1 MTGINE
7 CIRERLS
14 ASHRAQQCPHWTP
27 QKFMFM
33 LIVAAVPYTS
43 EKCLVFM
50 VMLAFDFRANPP
62 LRHWRWFPSSVK
74 EIKEFNVNAS

>member
-1 MTGINE
+1 
-7 CIRERLS
+7 
-14 ASHRAQQCPHWTP
+14 
-27 QKFMFM
+27 MFM
-33 LIVAAVPYTS
+33 LIFAAVPYTS

-62 LRHWRWFPSSVK
+62 LRHWRWSPHSVK